1 MFALIVITTVLAV
14 LYGLGWHNQPA
25 KENENA
31 GPESRSFRTLAKGS
45 RV

>member
-1 MFALIVITTVLAV
+1 MFALVITIAVLAV

-31 GPESRSFRTLAKGS
+31 RRESRSFPTITKGEKM
-45 RV
+45 

>member
-1 MFALIVITTVLAV
+1 MFGLVITTTVLAV

-31 GPESRSFRTLAKGS
+31 RPKSRSFQTFTKGG